1 MPFLIGFHQQSK
13 KNKQK
18 SRPLIGREKRCF
30 VGASAINRSCFVC
43 FSWNNPQAKPPVL
56 VERIDPTRSTNE
68 EPGFSAVRRNPRRLV
83 EGAVQSTGSS
93 RTRVPRS
100 PPPSGPPSSKT
111 NADRFSRTKKEPT
124 VELDLLIGCLQ
135 VAGPKKNS
143 IYANTWIDFAL
154 ILFSLVSFGVGGS
167 IESLKRNAAVSL
179 YLCLWK

>member
-1 MPFLIGFHQQSK
+1 MLRQSIGRVLFVSHGTIRKRSPPFSSNGSIQLDRPMRSQV
-13 KNKQK
+13 
-18 SRPLIGREKRCF
+18 SRPSDGT
-30 VGASAINRSCFVC
+30 
-43 FSWNNPQAKPPVL
+43 PVDWSKEPSNQQE
-56 VERIDPTRSTNE
+56 VPER
-68 EPGFSAVRRNPRRLV
+68 
-83 EGAVQSTGSS
+83 GS
-93 RTRVPRS
+93 PAH

>member
-100 PPPSGPPSSKT
+100 PPP
-111 NADRFSRTKKEPT
+111 
-124 VELDLLIGCLQ
+124 LDHQAAKQTPI
-135 VAGPKKNS
+135 VSAGPKKNQLLNS
-143 IYANTWIDFAL
+143 I
-154 ILFSLVSFGVGGS
+154 FSSVASKLQVPKKTQSTLTLGS
-167 IESLKRNAAVSL
+167 ILH
-179 YLCLWK
+179 